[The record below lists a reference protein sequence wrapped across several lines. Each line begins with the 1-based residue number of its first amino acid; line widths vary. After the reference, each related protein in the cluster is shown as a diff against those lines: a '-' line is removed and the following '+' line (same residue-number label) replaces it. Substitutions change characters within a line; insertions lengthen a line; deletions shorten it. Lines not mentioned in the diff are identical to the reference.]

1 MLAGV
6 SSRYTEV
13 AEGSRDG
20 KGECSMSKPDPV
32 DCDAQSDLEDALT
45 LIFGVAEVLMHMGQ
59 KDEVAGYLGGQLK
72 EHWMR
77 RSMRSAGSSSWA
89 STRRRRRNGAF
100 SARRGSPARQ
110 RGGLFLLPQKLVRH
124 PLGRSLKYST
134 VICLDHIQLG
144 IFEAHEQVKGGA
156 WWTKRERPPRSPP
169 LLCSSRSRRAG
180 SALPRRLC

>member
-100 SARRGSPARQ
+100 SARRGA
-110 RGGLFLLPQKLVRH
+110 
-124 PLGRSLKYST
+124 PLGKEVGSSF
-134 VICLDHIQLG
+134 C
-144 IFEAHEQVKGGA
+144 
-156 WWTKRERPPRSPP
+156 PRN
-169 LLCSSRSRRAG
+169 
-180 SALPRRLC
+180 